1 MQGACF
7 NIVRGVEDVSQT
19 STKTAARTN
28 KSSWFAPE
36 EDPYIRIENVT
47 KRFGLF
53 VAVDNVSLDIY
64 RGELFSLLGPSGCG
78 KTTLLRMLAGLELPS
93 EGRILI
99 DGQDMTDVPPY
110 ERPVNMMF
118 QSYALFPHMTVEKNV
133 AFGLR
138 QDNVPAAEIQTRV
151 KEMLDLVQLSG
162 FAKRKPAQLSGGQR
176 QRVALARSLAK
187 YPKLL
192 LLDEPLAALDK
203 KLREQTQ
210 FELMNIQE
218 KTGVTFIVVTHDQEE
233 AMTLSTRI
241 AVMNSGVIQQVGT
254 PSEIYEF
261 PKTRYIADFVGTI
274 NLFEGVVT
282 ESPDSEHVTVR
293 SDDSN
298 MEFHLDSFQQFTV
311 GTNVA
316 VAIRPEKITISKEEP
331 AQKDNRCRG
340 KVDEI
345 AYQGSLSIYQ
355 VELPGG
361 KMVRV
366 TTPNL
371 TRTAERPIDWDEEVW
386 LSWGRHAGVILAD

>member
-1 MQGACF
+1 M
-7 NIVRGVEDVSQT
+7 NQT
-19 STKTAARTN
+19 SAKTAARIN

-53 VAVDNVSLDIY
+53 LAVDNVTLDIY
-64 RGELFSLLGPSGCG
+64 RGELFALLGPSGCG
-78 KTTLLRMLAGLELPS
+78 KSTLLRMLAGLELPS
-93 EGRILI
+93 DGRILI

-118 QSYALFPHMTVEKNV
+118 QSYALFPHMSVEKNV

-138 QDNVPAAEIQTRV
+138 QDNMPAAEIQARV
-151 KEMLDLVQLSG
+151 KEMLELVQLGG

-187 YPKLL
+187 HPKLL

-218 KTGVTFIVVTHDQEE
+218 ETGVTFIVVTHDQEE

-254 PSEIYEF
+254 PSEVYEF
-261 PKTRYIADFVGTI
+261 PKTRYIADFVGSI
-274 NLFEGVVT
+274 NLFEGVVA
-282 ESPDSEHVTVR
+282 ESPDSEHVTVK
-293 SDDSN
+293 SDDGGV
-298 MEFHLDSFQQFTV
+298 EFHLDSFQQLAI
-311 GTNVA
+311 GSNVA
-316 VAIRPEKITISKEEP
+316 VAIRPEKIAISKEEP
-331 AQKDNRCRG
+331 AQQENRCRG

-355 VELPGG
+355 IELPGG

-386 LSWGRHAGVILAD
+386 LCWARHAGVILAD